1 MDLINQCFPEP
12 YSMSY
17 VSEIY
22 NRYRFYSTIVEV
34 DNKQAG
40 FMINKKML
48 DDKGKWGLDL

>member
-34 DNKQAG
+34 DNK
-40 FMINKKML
+40 
-48 DDKGKWGLDL
+48 